1 LYQYDRKGVAAL
13 TRISEEYSHHSTKKG
28 LKIHRE
34 MPTLHLMGKEDE
46 KKTSGYL
53 EQQVLIAMPGMVDS
67 NFNRSVTL
75 LCQHDDAGAIGI
87 TINRLSDFSLG
98 EILSQLQIECSD
110 ESIQKMP
117 VLEGGPVAPDRG
129 FVIHSPTEGYESS
142 MMVGPDIM
150 VTTSRDVLTAVAEG
164 NGPEKYIVALG
175 YAGWGGGQ
183 LEGELRQNAW
193 LTVMADS
200 DIVFDMPLPKRFDG
214 ALGRLG
220 IKVDR
225 LHSEGGHA

>member
-1 LYQYDRKGVAAL
+1 MK
-13 TRISEEYSHHSTKKG
+13 ISKK
-28 LKIHRE
+28 
-34 MPTLHLMGKEDE
+34 MPTLHSMDKDDNLT
-46 KKTSGYL
+46 TSGYL
-53 EQQVLIAMPGMVDS
+53 ERQVLIAMPGMVDG
-67 NFNRSVTL
+67 NFAGSVTL
-75 LCQHDDAGAIGI
+75 LCQHNDDGAIGI

-98 EILSQLQIECSD
+98 EILAQLHIDCSD
-110 ESIQKMP
+110 DSIRQMQ

-129 FVIHSPTEGYESS
+129 FVIHTPREGYESS
-142 MMVGPDIM
+142 MTVGSDIM

-183 LEGELRQNAW
+183 LEGELRENAW
-193 LTVMADS
+193 LTVLADS

-220 IKVDR
+220 IKIDM